1 MPPPFTAAPAAKDGE
16 QTCIVSDRVPSASNS
31 RFNIG
36 ADASQYSD
44 GCGLPS
50 VTANCKRNEDAP
62 PVPGLPPEMAITPEL
77 F

>member
-1 MPPPFTAAPAAKDGE
+1 MPPPFTAAPAVKDGE
-16 QTCIVSDRVPSASNS
+16 QNCIVSIRVPSASKS
-31 RFNIG
+31 SFNVG

-50 VTANCKRNEDAP
+50 VTANCMRNEDALLIS
-62 PVPGLPPEMAITPEL
+62 GLPPEMATSPEL